1 MATEISLAQ
10 AAQDKVEGVIARL
23 AMPVP
28 VRGMDKFVSYLEKGY
43 GQELFMYQ
51 DGDWL
56 VFTTKQH

>member
-1 MATEISLAQ
+1 MAVDVTLTQ
-10 AAQDKVEGVIARL
+10 AAQDRVEGVVARL

-28 VRGMDKFVSYLEKGY
+28 VRGMDKMVSYLEKGY

-56 VFTTKQH
+56 VITTKQT